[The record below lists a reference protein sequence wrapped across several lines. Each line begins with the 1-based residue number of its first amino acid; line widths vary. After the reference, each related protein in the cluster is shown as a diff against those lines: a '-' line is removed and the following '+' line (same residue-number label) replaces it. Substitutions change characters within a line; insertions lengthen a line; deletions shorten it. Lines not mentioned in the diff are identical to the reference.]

1 MSKFEGPFFE
11 DFHEGRLIPHPMG
24 RTISEA
30 DNTWFTLLTCN
41 TNQVHFN
48 KNYTE
53 KAFPGPPFYG
63 KLLVNATFTLAL
75 LVGLSVEQTSKNGIM
90 LQLDSVK
97 IHNPTFPGDTIY
109 AESKVLKVRKSR
121 SRPEMGIVEIG
132 TRGYKQDGV
141 TVMEFRRTLMIRK
154 RNAKWTGQ
162 KKNPK
167 PKR

>member
-1 MSKFEGPFFE
+1 MSESQGPFFE
-11 DFHEGRLIPHPMG
+11 DFQEGRLIPHPMG

-48 KNYTE
+48 KNYTQ
-53 KAFPGPPFYG
+53 KAFPGAPFYG

-90 LQLDSVK
+90 LQLNNVK
-97 IHNPTFPGDTIY
+97 ICNPTFPGDTIY

-141 TVMEFRRTLMIRK
+141 TVMEFRRTLMIRR
-154 RNAKWTGQ
+154 RNAKWTGK
-162 KKNPK
+162 KKNPR